1 MYIEEEN
8 LYINLHWIHDLV
20 INKFK
25 TFLGITP
32 IYKAYYKS
40 ESALLVTCNTILVF
54 PSSPEV
60 FPGASTEYRKC
71 TRWIIKELQNI
82 LNSHFAT
89 NIWFESA
96 ASITSLIGPLSEC

>member
-1 MYIEEEN
+1 MYIKEEN
-8 LYINLHWIHDLV
+8 LYINLHWIHDLA

-32 IYKAYYKS
+32 TYKTHKS
-40 ESALLVTCNTILVF
+40 GSALLVTCNTILVF

-60 FPGASTEYRKC
+60 FPGASKEYRKC

-89 NIWFESA
+89 NSWFESS